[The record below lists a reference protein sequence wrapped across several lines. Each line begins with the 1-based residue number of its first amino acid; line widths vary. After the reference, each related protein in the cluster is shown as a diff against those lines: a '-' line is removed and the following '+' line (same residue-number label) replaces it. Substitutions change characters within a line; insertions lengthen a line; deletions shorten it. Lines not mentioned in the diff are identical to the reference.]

1 MSSFLVVLALAGSL
15 AVSLIITVPCSG
27 ALVRLRANYNPR
39 GLQLD
44 DEGNVEPHTGPVV
57 TTFIGMLKRVKRI
70 EGWPGLYKGLMPT
83 LLEALAITFFV
94 VTALAANPKFPMK
107 TAPSSVGIF
116 GTLAY
121 LVFAILLSLPAAVI
135 TYRAITTPYRLPYFR
150 PMYSLRILLTPTE
163 RRRPWILYLT
173 PGLFLSQFLHSAYNL
188 ILLRGLKRLLI
199 PKFSSSDDG
208 FEYSPLKLGIYFMI
222 VILNTAILCPLEVIS
237 TKLAIQ
243 RNHAAAEYNSV
254 EQEVEEDGVT
264 PEEYVEYSGAEE
276 DVIGLR
282 HEKDPYLGLVDCAK
296 RVAQEEGWKALYR
309 VWWLTLLAGIG
320 SAFA

>member
-1 MSSFLVVLALAGSL
+1 
-15 AVSLIITVPCSG
+15 
-27 ALVRLRANYNPR
+27 
-39 GLQLD
+39 
-44 DEGNVEPHTGPVV
+44 
-57 TTFIGMLKRVKRI
+57 
-70 EGWPGLYKGLMPT
+70 MPT

-135 TYRAITTPYRLPYFR
+135 TYRYIFVNPPKAPVSHIMCRAITTPYRLPYFR

-276 DVIGLR
+276 DVIG
-282 HEKDPYLGLVDCAK
+282 
-296 RVAQEEGWKALYR
+296 
-309 VWWLTLLAGIG
+309 
-320 SAFA
+320 